1 MSWAPLYAY
10 SCNDSLLDW
19 FKFEGQ
25 LRAPTQGVEL
35 FDVLDFLKKIWRRHN
50 SILCY
55 KRQIQPCCPSK
66 WWLNKQSCRR
76 LLMASMWAWT
86 SLKVVVV
93 WPIYLLL
100 AAGIFSLH
108 CSFGDIYVMGGK
120 FKSNGTTSMPKSV
133 SRLVVDKVKL
143 LFSSEMFLFQ
153 SILFDIRVPNKS
165 LSQELNNR
173 IKTI

>member
-1 MSWAPLYAY
+1 M
-10 SCNDSLLDW
+10 
-19 FKFEGQ
+19 
-25 LRAPTQGVEL
+25 
-35 FDVLDFLKKIWRRHN
+35 
-50 SILCY
+50 
-55 KRQIQPCCPSK
+55 
-66 WWLNKQSCRR
+66 
-76 LLMASMWAWT
+76 
-86 SLKVVVV
+86 
-93 WPIYLLL
+93 LL